1 MPIVIQNIDR
11 YIITFKDGHLIISDI
26 IIKRDID
33 EMKKKE
39 NIGIEIKKSI

>member
-11 YIITFKDGHLIISDI
+11 YVMTFKDGNLIISDI

>member
-1 MPIVIQNIDR
+1 MPIIIENIDR
-11 YIITFKDGHLIISDI
+11 YIITFKNGNLIISDI